1 MKKIIILFLF
11 GATLLLASD
20 SIKVSD
26 AYARATPPNMQNSAA
41 FMNLN
46 NITDKNI
53 SLIKA
58 SSSLANKVELHT
70 HDMKNGMMKMY
81 EVEEI
86 LIKANSNTDLKPGG
100 YHIMLIGLNKSLNE
114 GDLIDLS
121 LEFSNGEI
129 KNLELEVKSIKQGM
143 MKHH

>member
-26 AYARATPPNMQNSAA
+26 AYARATPPNMPNSAA